1 MGAGEASSYL
11 AEILEG
17 TEEEGQRIRT
27 HSLKVTLLTWASRST
42 VVRLSKN
49 ERLLLGHHIAPGVK
63 SMVTYSREGYTSL
76 IGKVLA
82 LYRSI
87 RCGMFNPDL
96 QPAARVLQ
104 VADSLTAGG
113 DGIAAGPEV
122 PDEGAVEPIGGSD
135 NESGG
140 TATGDEDAA
149 PFDLPGLPAVR
160 VPFAEALGRWVDEY
174 ARLFRPGS
182 PYLGAWEWCPREG
195 AGRERKVR
203 ANQWHLAP
211 A

>member
-1 MGAGEASSYL
+1 MLDGSANCRLAKGPRVSAYPRGPSELMSGEKLPMGAGEASSYL

-17 TEEEGQRIRT
+17 TEEEGQRIGT

-160 VPFAEALGRWVDEY
+160 VPFAEVE
-174 ARLFRPGS
+174 LFAVPDS
-182 PYLGAWEWCPREG
+182 
-195 AGRERKVR
+195 
-203 ANQWHLAP
+203 
-211 A
+211 

>member
-1 MGAGEASSYL
+1 MNDFCRSPYCSWSQKYGYL
-11 AEILEG
+11 
-17 TEEEGQRIRT
+17 
-27 HSLKVTLLTWASRST
+27 K
-42 VVRLSKN
+42 
-49 ERLLLGHHIAPGVK
+49 
-63 SMVTYSREGYTSL
+63 REGYTSL

-113 DGIAAGPEV
+113 DVTAAGPEV
-122 PDEGAVEPIGGSD
+122 PDEVVVEPMGGSD

-160 VPFAEALGRWVDEY
+160 VPFAEVELSQCRIHSVSGIAHCLRDTDFFYCGRMCT
-174 ARLFRPGS
+174 ARYSRYSGVGTEDPDVCLQ
-182 PYLGAWEWCPREG
+182 CT
-195 AGRERKVR
+195 R
-203 ANQWHLAP
+203 AMNE
-211 A
+211 